1 MKKVIGLIAML
12 ALFVNCG
19 GSDSEVIPP
28 KEEKVV
34 AVNDSYE
41 VTEDTA
47 SELNFLS
54 NDTYTQGSIEVSFP
68 TTSNENG
75 IIVQTN
81 NKITYTPAKSF
92 VGADSFTYTICS
104 TKEEDK
110 CATATVSIT
119 VVDQGN
125 PEAKDDAYTT
135 QKNTEITISNFLEN
149 DSLIDD
155 AEFESIDNSSTN
167 GSVTLNSNGTIK
179 YVPQADFVGN
189 DTFTYTICDDDT
201 TKSCSTATITIK
213 VEEPSNNAG
222 SFNIPSELAEYYK
235 NTDFNLTGNDL
246 KEELAT
252 TIIGTHTTNLS
263 YTPGV
268 WDVLKQSDLDPTDNS
283 KVVLIYGYD
292 DNDGNYVTDRTRS
305 KDANGGAQGTDWNRE
320 HVYPKSLGN
329 PNLGTSGPGA
339 DAHHLRPSDVTFNSQ
354 RGNKLFAAGSGN
366 AGDVSGNWYPG
377 DEWKGDVARM
387 MMYMYLRYGDRCL
400 PKNVAVG
407 SAVASDS
414 NMVALLLE
422 WNADDPV
429 SDLEIQRNNVVA
441 NAQGNRNPFIDN
453 PYLATL
459 IWDGNEAD
467 NTWK

>member
-1 MKKVIGLIAML
+1 ML

-167 GSVTLNSNGTIK
+167 GSVTLNSNGTIT
-179 YVPQADFVGN
+179 YVPQVDFIGN

-201 TKSCSTATITIK
+201 TKNCSTATIIVTIVDSIVFNMPNELESYYGAITFTYNK
-213 VEEPSNNAG
+213 EDNYNA
-222 SFNIPSELAEYYK
+222 LK
-235 NTDFNLTGNDL
+235 QLTQS
-246 KEELAT
+246 KHST
-252 TIIGTHTTNLS
+252 KLS
-263 YTPGV
+263 YT
-268 WDVLKQSDLDPTDNS
+268 DRHDYLYDADEDLTNTANVILMYSGESRDEREYMSGSN
-283 KVVLIYGYD
+283 
-292 DNDGNYVTDRTRS
+292 NYSPQTFNT
-305 KDANGGAQGTDWNRE
+305 E
-320 HVYPKSLGN
+320 HVYPKSLLSN
-329 PNLGTSGPGA
+329 SVAEA
-339 DAHHLRPSDVTFNSQ
+339 DLHHLRACDSGINGN
-354 RGNKLFAAGSGN
+354 RGNLPFTDGTGTYKKDNN
-366 AGDVSGNWYPG
+366 AWYPG
-377 DEWKGDVARM
+377 DDWKGDVARM
-387 MMYMYLRYGDRCL
+387 VFYLNTRYGSSFT
-400 PKNVAVG
+400 NVG
-407 SAVASDS
+407 S
-414 NMVALLLE
+414 LE
-422 WNADDPV
+422 LFLKWNKEDPV
-429 SDLEIQRNNVVA
+429 SDFEKQRNNVIA
-441 NAQGNRNPFIDN
+441 GAQGNRNPFIDN
-453 PYLATL
+453 PYLVTL
-459 IWDGNEAD
+459 TWGGDSAE